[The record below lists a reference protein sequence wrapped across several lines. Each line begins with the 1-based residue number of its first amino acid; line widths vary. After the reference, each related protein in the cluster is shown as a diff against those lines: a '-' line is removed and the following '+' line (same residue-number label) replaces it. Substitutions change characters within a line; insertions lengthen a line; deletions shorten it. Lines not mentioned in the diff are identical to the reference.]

1 MIAGMQSSAPTLR
14 DRQRTQTL
22 RDLHDAAVGL
32 AREGGLEA
40 VTVEAITERAHVS
53 RRTFFNYFPT
63 KEDALLGT
71 VAPVVPCESL
81 DRFLARDPGDD
92 GFGAALRLVV
102 AIVRS
107 TVGVELPLAERRD
120 LLIDFPALRGRFVQH
135 VATAEGL
142 VAAALDE
149 RAAAQGAPSP
159 HEDSSRA
166 LLMLAATVLRFASA
180 REPDVVAGGG
190 AEAIE
195 SAIAV
200 FRSVVGQ
207 IP

>member
-1 MIAGMQSSAPTLR
+1 MQNPAPTLR

-32 AREGGLEA
+32 AREGGLAA

-71 VAPVVPCESL
+71 VTPVVPRAAL
-81 DRFLARDPGDD
+81 DRFLERDPADD
-92 GFGAALRLVV
+92 AVGAALRLVV

-107 TVGVELPLAERRD
+107 TFGVDLPFTQRRD
-120 LLIDFPALRGRFVQH
+120 LLIDFPSLRGRFAQH
-135 VATAEGL
+135 VTTAEGL

-166 LLMLAATVLRFASA
+166 LLMLAATVLRFASTQD
-180 REPDVVAGGG
+180 PDVVAGGG

-200 FRSVVGQ
+200 FRSVLQ
-207 IP
+207 EIP